1 MFLKDGHMNYTTST
15 VPLKVKSPI
24 SRMLRAC
31 VLHMYTCACTQ
42 GGLGLF
48 IMLELDP

>member
-1 MFLKDGHMNYTTST
+1 MFLKDSLMNYATSP
-15 VPLKVKSPI
+15 VPLKMKSPI
-24 SRMLRAC
+24 SRMLHAC
-31 VLHMYTCACTQ
+31 VLHMYTCACTR